1 MGVGQ
6 SQCSIMIKTYPE
18 YKNMISKLESE
29 IQSDLSLEE
38 QVPGKSDVLRPE
50 AEFTSHCSPVEMLFP
65 SLFVRDLENG
75 KN

>member
-1 MGVGQ
+1 
-6 SQCSIMIKTYPE
+6 
-18 YKNMISKLESE
+18 MISKLESE

-75 KN
+75 KVGFGFYCIGTDFVL